1 MGKRCQ
7 VCDGPVVNGRCK
19 LCGMPY
25 RNDEI
30 LYHLN
35 ETSRDHYRHA
45 SEAVRKE
52 MRENQIPAAD
62 RQKAARE
69 AQASRMRN
77 ASDIVKR
84 ADNLSSMPGKT
95 AGHTSRRG
103 ENGGKRAA
111 DSRNNVE
118 KSAKSIGSFGRSSER
133 MDAKGNNSGRMDAKG
148 NSGGRVNA
156 KGNGSGKADARV
168 IGSRG
173 MSRQYADEGTKKS
186 VRRLSRWLIMILLV
200 VSLGSELISQG
211 ISYIREKMYY
221 ATHQEINTENL
232 ELLAVLDL
240 DIGEIEIQGEDWF
253 WVVPGTYLLE
263 ASNGN
268 IQVELEKTDG
278 DTHVYKLHEGE
289 KGKIIL
295 MESGDVLRA
304 VSAQNR
310 YSYVNLYLIEQSDE

>member
-7 VCDGPVVNGRCK
+7 VCDGPVVNGRCR

-45 SEAVRKE
+45 SEAAKKE

-77 ASDIVKR
+77 ASDVVKR
-84 ADNLSSMPGKT
+84 KDDHSRMSGKADGY
-95 AGHTSRRG
+95 ASRRG
-103 ENGGKRAA
+103 ENGGKRAVN
-111 DSRNNVE
+111 SRNNVE
-118 KSAKSIGSFGRSSER
+118 KSVKSIGNFDRG
-133 MDAKGNNSGRMDAKG
+133 SGRTQAKG
-148 NSGGRVNA
+148 NSGGRANA
-156 KGNGSGKADARV
+156 KGDGSGKVDARV
-168 IGSRG
+168 TGSRG
-173 MSRQYADEGTKKS
+173 MSRQYADEGTKRPG
-186 VRRLSRWLIMILLV
+186 RRLSRWIIIILLV

-211 ISYIREKMYY
+211 ISYIKEKMYY
-221 ATHQEINTENL
+221 ATQQEIDTDTL
-232 ELLAVLDL
+232 DLMAVLDL
-240 DIGEIEIQGEDWF
+240 DTGEIEVQGEDWF

-268 IQVELEKTDG
+268 IQVELEKTNG
-278 DTHVYKLHEGE
+278 DTYVYKLHEGE
-289 KGKIIL
+289 NGKLTL

-304 VSAQNR
+304 VSAENR